1 MKAKEVLKL
10 LDIHR
15 MTLYN
20 YVKSGIISV
29 TKLDNGTYD
38 YDENS
43 VFKLM
48 KKDSRINVLYARVS
62 TYKQKQDLNNQIN
75 RLKTFC
81 KESNISYDKIYSEIS
96 SGIDLDRT
104 QLSNLID
111 DVIKLKIK
119 NIYVTHKDRLTRL
132 SFKTLSNLFSKFNTN
147 IIVIDENS
155 NKSNDNEIFDEL
167 ISLLHIFSTTMYSHR
182 RKKKV
187 DIMKDDIENYI
198 STDNNS

>member
-81 KESNISYDKIYSEIS
+81 KESNISYDKIYSEI
-96 SGIDLDRT
+96 LEKN
-104 QLSNLID
+104 NLTDTI
-111 DVIKLKIK
+111 ISI
-119 NIYVTHKDRLTRL
+119 
-132 SFKTLSNLFSKFNTN
+132 SK
-147 IIVIDENS
+147 
-155 NKSNDNEIFDEL
+155 K
-167 ISLLHIFSTTMYSHR
+167 
-182 RKKKV
+182 
-187 DIMKDDIENYI
+187 
-198 STDNNS
+198 

>member
-29 TKLDNGTYD
+29 IKLDNGTYD

-111 DVIKLKIK
+111 DVKIDK
-119 NIYVTHKDRLTRL
+119 YTYL
-132 SFKTLSNLFSKFNTN
+132 S
-147 IIVIDENS
+147 
-155 NKSNDNEIFDEL
+155 IFR
-167 ISLLHIFSTTMYSHR
+167 F
-182 RKKKV
+182 
-187 DIMKDDIENYI
+187 
-198 STDNNS
+198 